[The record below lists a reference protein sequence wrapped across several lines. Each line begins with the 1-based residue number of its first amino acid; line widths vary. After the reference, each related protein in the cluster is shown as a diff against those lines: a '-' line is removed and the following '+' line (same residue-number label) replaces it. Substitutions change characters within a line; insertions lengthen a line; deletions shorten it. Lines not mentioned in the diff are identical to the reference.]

1 MESGT
6 LPFKFAFLECK
17 VQKWLGVS
25 ICATFDLAASFNSGP
40 ILAIGTAVGKS
51 ATILLSTESN

>member
-6 LPFKFAFLECK
+6 LPFKFAFIECK
-17 VQKWLGVS
+17 IQAWLGVS
-25 ICATFDLAASFNSGP
+25 IPAIFDLAASFHSGP

>member
-6 LPFKFAFLECK
+6 LLFRFACIECK
-17 VQKWLGVS
+17 IQAWLGVS
-25 ICATFDLAASFNSGP
+25 IPAIFDLAASFHSGP

-51 ATILLSTESN
+51 TTVLLSTEPN